1 MNIQVSALL
10 PLALGFL
17 ATLSHAEPW
26 MVLDLA
32 TTAVEEGR
40 LTRVSGSV
48 GRGDQGLP
56 VAGGFDVDG
65 DGFLDLAVAFFKADP
80 LGREDAGEVNLV
92 FGDGTLGDMVDTATD
107 DPRLLRF
114 VGAGRKETAGSEV
127 WMDDVTGDGL
137 GDLLICRQNFTPDGE
152 RIGAGAL
159 TIVPG
164 TATLRTRAANF
175 ETVDLAA
182 PGEVVLTT
190 LVGAKALDRLGIWVR
205 TGDVDGDGI
214 ADIVVGADQ
223 EDLPDETNRGAAYV
237 IRGGAHLGAG
247 GVIDLADFGE
257 TALVGHVARLIPPPG
272 STRHHFGATCQI
284 GDLDGNGRGEVL
296 VAATIARAGASIE
309 ADGAPA
315 GTAEATAGARD
326 GALYIVWDEN
336 FPNTPWPAG
345 LTLDLAA
352 PSGDLTVIHGEAAN
366 RSFGE
371 EILAGLD
378 YDGDGAADLFV
389 GDLLSDDPGGLI
401 SIPGIGYVFYRGA
414 DLRGL
419 NFDLDVP
426 PPGLAVSRILGPSFG
441 SLGADTAAHGDFD
454 GDGLSDLAFGSPH
467 ASPQGRASAG
477 MVHVLFG
484 QLGGWPARVDTA
496 PGLLPAPEVLR
507 VAVIHG
513 GAGARNEDIGDTLA
527 YSGTAADF
535 DGDGQVDLVINEMAG
550 NGVAPGTVD
559 VGNLLVVGG
568 VAFAGTNPG
577 GCSPT
582 STAPCVQQGRFR
594 AQVSWKNFEGTTGVG
609 TAVPSDAE
617 DSALFWFFQDE
628 NWELL
633 AKVIDGC
640 TDNGH
645 FWVFAAATTNV
656 EYTLRVTDTVTGT
669 FKDYEN
675 PLGVAASAIT
685 DTKAFATCPAP
696 AASPDTASRDTAS
709 RDTASR
715 DTASPRAFLPDGVLP
730 ETMET
735 P

>member
-1 MNIQVSALL
+1 MTIRNSVLLAWAL
-10 PLALGFL
+10 FL
-17 ATLSHAEPW
+17 LSTTSHAVPW
-26 MVLDLA
+26 RILDLA
-32 TTAVEEGR
+32 TTPVEEGR
-40 LTRVSGSV
+40 LSRVSGSV

-65 DGFLDLAVAFFKADP
+65 DGFRDLLVGFFKADP

-137 GDLLICRQNFTPDGE
+137 GDLLICRQNFTLGGE

-164 TATLRTRAANF
+164 SAALRTRAANF

-182 PGEVVLTT
+182 PGEVTVTT
-190 LVGAKALDRLGIWVR
+190 LVGAKALDRLCIWVR

-214 ADIVVGADQ
+214 ADILVGADQ
-223 EDLPDETNRGAAYV
+223 EDLPGETNRGAAYV
-237 IRGGAHLGAG
+237 VRGGAHLGAG
-247 GVIDLADFGE
+247 GVIDLADLGE
-257 TALVGHVARLIPPPG
+257 TVLVGHIARLTPPPG
-272 STRHHFGATCQI
+272 SMRHHFGATCQI

-296 VAATIARAGASIE
+296 VAATIARSGAAIE

-315 GTAEATAGARD
+315 GTAEANAGAPD
-326 GALYIVWDEN
+326 GAIYIVWDEN
-336 FPNTPWPAG
+336 FPLGLWPAG
-345 LTLDLAA
+345 FTLDLAA
-352 PSGDLTVIHGEAAN
+352 LPGDLTVIHGEAAN
-366 RSFGE
+366 RNFGE

-389 GDLLSDDPGGLI
+389 GDLLSDDPEGRI
-401 SIPGIGYVFYRGA
+401 SIPGIGYVFFGAA

-419 NFDLDVP
+419 DLDLDEP
-426 PPGLAVSRILGPSFG
+426 PPALVVSRIVGPSTG

-454 GDGLSDLAFGSPH
+454 GDGLADLAFGSPH

-477 MVHVLFG
+477 IVHVFFG
-484 QLGGWPARVDTA
+484 QLGGWPAQMNTA
-496 PGLLPAPEVLR
+496 PGELLDPSVVR
-507 VAVIHG
+507 IAVIRG
-513 GAGARNEDIGDTLA
+513 AAGARNGDLGDTLA

-535 DGDGQVDLVINEMAG
+535 DDDGQMDLIINEMVG

-559 VGNLLVVGG
+559 VGNLLVLGG
-568 VAFAGTNPG
+568 SAFAGVNTN
-577 GCSPT
+577 GCSPAP
-582 STAPCVQQGRFR
+582 TAPCVQQGRFQ
-594 AQVSWKNFEGTTGVG
+594 AEVSWRNFDGATGVG
-609 TAVPSDAE
+609 TSVSSDAE
-617 DSALFWFFQDE
+617 DSALFWFFQAE

-633 AKVIDGC
+633 VKVIDGC
-640 TDNGH
+640 SNNGH

-656 EYTLRVTDTVTGT
+656 EYTLRVTDTLTGV
-669 FKDYEN
+669 FQEYVN
-675 PLGVAASAIT
+675 PLGTASAAIT
-685 DTKAFATCPAP
+685 DTAALATCPSP
-696 AASPDTASRDTAS
+696 AVLPNAVPPGAVPPDVVLLGGVLSG
-709 RDTASR
+709 
-715 DTASPRAFLPDGVLP
+715 GVLP
-730 ETMET
+730 KSMET